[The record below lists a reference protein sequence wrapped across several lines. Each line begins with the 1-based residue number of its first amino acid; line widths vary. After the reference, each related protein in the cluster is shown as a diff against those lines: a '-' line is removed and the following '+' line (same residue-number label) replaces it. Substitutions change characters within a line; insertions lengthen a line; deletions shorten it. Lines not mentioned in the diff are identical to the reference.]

1 MTVTENDLKNGRIV
15 GIAGPVVDV
24 VFPAA
29 APTEINTQLEFDI
42 MVEGEAVNVPAEV
55 AQQIGDNRVRAIA
68 MKPTDGSLHAVAGVD
83 HRGAADEAVGW
94 CGAAGRRCVGVR
106 GEF

>member
-24 VFPAA
+24 EFPAGA
-29 APTEINTQLEFDI
+29 LPEINTQLEFDI

-68 MKPTDGSLHAVAGVD
+68 MKPTDGLVHSAPVVNTGHGVQAPSATAPSATS
-83 HRGAADEAVGW
+83 GT
-94 CGAAGRRCVGVR
+94 
-106 GEF
+106 

>member
-24 VFPAA
+24 EFPAGA
-29 APTEINTQLEFDI
+29 LPEINTQLEFDI

-68 MKPTDGSLHAVAGVD
+68 MKPTDGLV
-83 HRGAADEAVGW
+83 RGAPVQ
-94 CGAAGRRCVGVR
+94 
-106 GEF
+106 FFFLKNHHNFKNFKKL